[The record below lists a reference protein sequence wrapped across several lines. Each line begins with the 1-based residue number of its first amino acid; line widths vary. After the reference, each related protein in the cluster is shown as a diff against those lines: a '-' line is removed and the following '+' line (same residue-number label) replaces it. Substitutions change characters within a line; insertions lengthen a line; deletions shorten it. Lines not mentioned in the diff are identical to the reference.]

1 MQVSGLS
8 EIIEWVERE
17 VILDP
22 DRDVRAEFE
31 DISTLFEKDGRL
43 PLSDILQEQEGEFL
57 EFLESKQR
65 DESGEDSSEDFREL
79 EQRIETLE
87 SSISNILK
95 SITTEF
101 GQIIRSAGDVVLPLV
116 GSTSR

>member
-1 MQVSGLS
+1 MSGLGA
-8 EIIEWVERE
+8 IIDWVESN

-31 DISTLFEKDGRL
+31 DISTMFEKRGRL

-65 DESGEDSSEDFREL
+65 DESSEEASEEFPDL
-79 EQRIETLE
+79 EQRIEDLE
-87 SSISNILK
+87 SSISDILG

-101 GQIIRSAGDVVLPLV
+101 GQIIRKAGDIVLPLV
-116 GSTSR
+116 GSTNR

>member
-1 MQVSGLS
+1 MSGLS

-31 DISTLFEKDGRL
+31 DISVMFEKRGRL

-65 DESGEDSSEDFREL
+65 DESSEEASEEFPNL
-79 EQRIETLE
+79 EQRIEDLE
-87 SSISNILK
+87 SSIRTILK
-95 SITTEF
+95 SITTEY
-101 GQIIRSAGDVVLPLV
+101 GQIIRSAGDIVLPLV

>member
-1 MQVSGLS
+1 MSGLS
-8 EIIEWVERE
+8 EIIDWVESE

-22 DRDVRAEFE
+22 TNDVRGEFE
-31 DISTLFEKDGRL
+31 DLSKMFEKRGRL

-65 DESGEDSSEDFREL
+65 DDNIEEPDEELEGLERRLVDLEREL
-79 EQRIETLE
+79 ERV
-87 SSISNILK
+87 SRSFR
-95 SITTEF
+95 TEF
-101 GQIIRSAGDVVLPLV
+101 GQIIRKVGDLVLPDV